1 MCVEQPWLEGAISSI
16 VHLSVEVVRTAEF
29 EGNVS
34 GRNTIGRF
42 WFICFYSLLSTLPD
56 TPYLNINKARGSPK
70 ENSMVEFIKRFVKE
84 DDGLEM
90 VEWAVVGSSIV
101 VIAALAFAPLG
112 TAVSGVM
119 GTIAGYVQ

>member
-1 MCVEQPWLEGAISSI
+1 
-16 VHLSVEVVRTAEF
+16 
-29 EGNVS
+29 
-34 GRNTIGRF
+34 
-42 WFICFYSLLSTLPD
+42 
-56 TPYLNINKARGSPK
+56 
-70 ENSMVEFIKRFVKE
+70 MVEFIKRFVKE

-101 VIAALAFAPLG
+101 VVAALAFAPLG

>member
-1 MCVEQPWLEGAISSI
+1 M
-16 VHLSVEVVRTAEF
+16 
-29 EGNVS
+29 
-34 GRNTIGRF
+34 GRF

-90 VEWAVVGSSIV
+90 VEWAVVGSTIV
-101 VIAALAFAPLG
+101 VVAALAFIPLG
-112 TAVSGVM
+112 EAVTAAM